1 MPTNFVISGCDYK
14 ISVSDYKI
22 TTTDYIITD
31 ADYRIGRHLKKNYS
45 GQKGFSFH
53 RNKKLLL
60 FWYNALN
67 FCVPLSS
74 LFI

>member
-1 MPTNFVISGCDYK
+1 MSKKNIRMPTNFVISDSDYK

-45 GQKGFSFH
+45 GQKRFF
-53 RNKKLLL
+53 
-60 FWYNALN
+60 F
-67 FCVPLSS
+67 P
-74 LFI
+74 

>member
-1 MPTNFVISGCDYK
+1 MPTNFVISDSDYK

-45 GQKGFSFH
+45 GQKRFF
-53 RNKKLLL
+53 
-60 FWYNALN
+60 F
-67 FCVPLSS
+67 P
-74 LFI
+74 

>member
-1 MPTNFVISGCDYK
+1 MFFKHANIRNNISLKKTYLHEQKNIRMPTNFV

-45 GQKGFSFH
+45 GQKRFF
-53 RNKKLLL
+53 
-60 FWYNALN
+60 F
-67 FCVPLSS
+67 P
-74 LFI
+74 

>member
-1 MPTNFVISGCDYK
+1 MPTNFVISDSDYK

-45 GQKGFSFH
+45 GQIRFF
-53 RNKKLLL
+53 
-60 FWYNALN
+60 F
-67 FCVPLSS
+67 P
-74 LFI
+74 